1 VLIVLLLATGL
12 GELAAILWLL
22 RLLRRSDAASLLLLE
37 RQLRLLLDKKAPRR
51 RAARREKL
59 LFILLARLIPDWRGR
74 CLAFTPRTLLRWKRQ
89 WVAILMRRQQR
100 RVGRPRLSEEIREL
114 IRRMARDNAP
124 WGPGRILRELAK
136 LRLFV
141 SRNTVRRYIREVRGR
156 TPRGDERWSTFIR
169 AHADVTLAMDF
180 AVDYF
185 PTITGR
191 LKRVWILALLEI
203 GSRRLLCLTATEYP
217 THDWIAQQLRDAIP
231 SDHTWRF
238 LVHDNDQLFRGVD
251 DVIRHL
257 GIAPRRTPPDSPQAN
272 PYAERFIGTLRREL
286 LDWIWPLGVR
296 HLNRLLRRFTVYY
309 NHSRPHMGLGGAVP
323 NPPAEPRILATER
336 HALPAGTRVSVTPH
350 LGGLHH
356 EYRLERAA

>member
-1 VLIVLLLATGL
+1 VLNVLLLAVGL
-12 GELAAILWLL
+12 GELSVSLWMLHL
-22 RLLRRSDAASLLLLE
+22 VKRNDVASLLLLE
-37 RQLRLLLDKKAPRR
+37 RQLRLFLDKKAPRR
-51 RAARREKL
+51 RASRHEKL
-59 LFILLARLIPDWRGR
+59 FFVLLTRLVPDWRSR
-74 CLAFTPRTLLRWKRQ
+74 CFAFTPRTLLRWKRQ

-141 SRNTVRRYIREVRGR
+141 SRNTVRRYIRQVRATG
-156 TPRGDERWSTFIR
+156 PRGDQRWSTFIR

-203 GSRRLLCLTATEYP
+203 GSRRLLCLTATEHP
-217 THDWIAQQLRDAIP
+217 THEWIAQQLREGIP
-231 SDHTWRF
+231 CDHSYRYF
-238 LVHDNDQLFRGVD
+238 VHDNDQLFRGVD

-257 GIAPRRTPPDSPQAN
+257 GIEPRRTPPDSPQAN
-272 PYAERFIGTLRREL
+272 PYAERFVGTLRREL

-296 HLNRLLRRFTVYY
+296 HLNRLLARFTAYY
-309 NHSRPHMGLGGAVP
+309 NHARPHMGLDGAVP
-323 NPPAEPRILATER
+323 DPPAEPRIVATER
-336 HALPAGTRVSVTPH
+336 HALPKGTRVAATPH

-356 EYRLERAA
+356 EYRLARAA